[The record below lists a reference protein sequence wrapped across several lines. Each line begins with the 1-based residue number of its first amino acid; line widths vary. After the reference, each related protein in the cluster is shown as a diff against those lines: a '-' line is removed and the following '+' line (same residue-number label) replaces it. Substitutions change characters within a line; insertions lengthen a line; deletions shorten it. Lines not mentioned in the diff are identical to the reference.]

1 MIWHLSAACDEGLMQ
16 AARPTLQFEGLE
28 GLVLRGGEKLAT
40 EDTLGGAAVQGFFGG
55 EAREMGV
62 VVFLRKMREDEIARA
77 GVEDFVVGKIFAD
90 RVIGKMAGAAEHE
103 LLDDPRVAADL
114 EHVEIVIGFEDEAI
128 GVAQMDFD

>member
-1 MIWHLSAACDEGLMQ
+1 MIRHVSAACDQGFLQ

-62 VVFLRKMREDEIARA
+62 VVFLGKMREDEIARA
-77 GVEDFVVGKIFAD
+77 GVEAFVVGKIFAGGG
-90 RVIGKMAGAAEHE
+90 IGKMARAAGPP
-103 LLDDPRVAADL
+103 L
-114 EHVEIVIGFEDEAI
+114 
-128 GVAQMDFD
+128 